1 MNAPLG
7 NLGTAHR
14 RDQRSGWTGDLAMAL
29 AVTVLVTAWRTAGTV
44 DSDVS
49 WQLWIARQLNGGAR
63 LYRDIVEVNPPLW
76 FWMALPVDARGP
88 ARHRRA
94 AALPVGDDCNVHR

>member
-76 FWMALPVDARGP
+76 FWMALPVEA
-88 ARHRRA
+88 
-94 AALPVGDDCNVHR
+94 VGSTQPQRE